1 MSCYH
6 DVMTKQTTVRLSDD
20 LAAQAE
26 LVARAEGVS
35 VNQLITSALEQ
46 ELKRVIA
53 DKEFTGRVR
62 AIVARDKAILDRLAQ

>member
-1 MSCYH
+1 
-6 DVMTKQTTVRLSDD
+6 MTKQTTVRLSEE

-26 LVARAEGVS
+26 IVARTEGVS

-53 DKEFTGRVR
+53 DKEFAGRVK